1 MMLDTNALSAMA
13 ERDPVLLEVLSA
25 TETLTLPYIT
35 MAEFHYGLLGS
46 IKPAA
51 GLALLGRLAETIPVL
66 FPDFATVG
74 HYARISD
81 ELKRK
86 GRTIPHNDLWLAALS
101 LQHGLA
107 ILSRDK
113 HFDFVDGIQRVSW

>member
-13 ERDPVLLEVLSA
+13 ERDPALLEVLSV
-25 TETLTLPYIT
+25 TEILTLPYIA

-46 IKPAA
+46 VKPEA
-51 GLALLGRLAETIPVL
+51 GLALLGRLAEAIPVL

-101 LQHGLA
+101 LQHGLP

-113 HFDFVDGIQRVSW
+113 HFDFVNGIQRISW